1 MKTEK
6 ILKSDLWTTQSWKNL
21 LICWIS
27 NQKVE
32 SVIKKLNVVEFAFG
46 WEQLCGSYQFYNK
59 ILTMVEN
66 FWKLT
71 MQHAGTISKDWFIV
85 KNSKEFPWI
94 TRQRESNWRREV
106 VDSMYSCGEPSW
118 WKGFYLCL
126 SLSKKP
132 KINSSRNTVHFRCF
146 SVCVC
151 VCVCIRLIAF
161 ILPLLS
167 HFSTYYLPGQC
178 VFSLLRFGA
187 TSFVDRDPEV
197 CSRTLCSVVLFTVS
211 SYTTN
216 RLCFL
221 ITMVLKCALIHGGEF
236 APTHI
241 LFFFLEKKT
250 FNFFHANWANTA
262 APKFYWDFGGN
273 YIKIIG

>member
-6 ILKSDLWTTQSWKNL
+6 IWKSDLWTTQSWKKL

-59 ILTMVEN
+59 ILTMVEK

-71 MQHAGTISKDWFIV
+71 MQHAGTMSKDWFIV

-106 VDSMYSCGEPSW
+106 VDPMYSCGEPSW

-126 SLSKKP
+126 SLNKKP
-132 KINSSRNTVHFRCF
+132 KINSSRNTVHCRSF

-151 VCVCIRLIAF
+151 VCVCVLD
-161 ILPLLS
+161 LQLLS
-167 HFSTYYLPGQC
+167 CHCWVIFLHTIYQDNVSFPSCVLVPPPSWIEIQRSVPGLYVLLSSFLSLPIPLIDC
-178 VFSLLRFGA
+178 VF
-187 TSFVDRDPEV
+187 
-197 CSRTLCSVVLFTVS
+197 
-211 SYTTN
+211 
-216 RLCFL
+216 
-221 ITMVLKCALIHGGEF
+221 
-236 APTHI
+236 
-241 LFFFLEKKT
+241 
-250 FNFFHANWANTA
+250 
-262 APKFYWDFGGN
+262 
-273 YIKIIG
+273 